1 MDFPSET
8 GFNDGM
14 NTQIIS
20 EQGPLRVEE
29 RYYLPTPVDSRRQ
42 GSGDQAFRRFP
53 AERGGA
59 GFLRTAG
66 GLSGRAGLPFLI
78 GDGRLR
84 NKHGGGAFRF
94 ISFCGKGT
102 DHPVGP

>member
-1 MDFPSET
+1 
-8 GFNDGM
+8 M

-53 AERGGA
+53 AERGARASSGPRA
-59 GFLRTAG
+59 AYQG
-66 GLSGRAGLPFLI
+66 GQVYLFSSAT
-78 GDGRLR
+78 
-84 NKHGGGAFRF
+84 GG
-94 ISFCGKGT
+94 CG
-102 DHPVGP
+102 